1 MHKTMSRTMPRTPKR
16 SEAAACVREP
26 RPEALFAAHKGFM
39 RVLSFV
45 TRAWF
50 GPRERVADRRPT
62 IASVCGAPCKNQ
74 LAWRGPFPRGR
85 ARRRVRPVHIV
96 ALGVK
101 SKPKFNPGA
110 RRRDSPGAS
119 GEGATHRQSQGRGV
133 TARRGRPTW
142 AAPAQRAA
150 SSLESRR
157 IRRCRLRRCSG
168 L

>member
-1 MHKTMSRTMPRTPKR
+1 MSRILPGSPKR
-16 SEAAACVREP
+16 NEATVCVRGS
-26 RPEALFAAHKGFM
+26 RPEVLSAAHKGFM

-45 TRAWF
+45 TRACS

-74 LAWRGPFPRGR
+74 LAWRGPFPMAR
-85 ARRRVRPVHIV
+85 ARPVRVV

-110 RRRDSPGAS
+110 RRRGSPGAR
-119 GEGATHRQSQGRGV
+119 GKGATHRQGQGRGV
-133 TARRGRPTW
+133 TARRGRPKW
-142 AAPAQRAA
+142 AAPARRAA

-157 IRRCRLRRCSG
+157 IRRCRLHRCSG